1 MKNKAFNWLA
11 CTAILLL
18 LVSVGALAA
27 DDQGTL
33 AGVFNDFTP
42 AGTTGPWELHGQWW
56 LKTNGK
62 SGKRRLFSGV
72 DYGTFRPRRNADR
85 R

>member
-42 AGTTGPWELHGQWW
+42 AGTQSRG
-56 LKTNGK
+56 GK
-62 SGKRRLFSGV
+62 SMKGNVVWRLI
-72 DYGTFRPRRNADR
+72 DYD
-85 R
+85 